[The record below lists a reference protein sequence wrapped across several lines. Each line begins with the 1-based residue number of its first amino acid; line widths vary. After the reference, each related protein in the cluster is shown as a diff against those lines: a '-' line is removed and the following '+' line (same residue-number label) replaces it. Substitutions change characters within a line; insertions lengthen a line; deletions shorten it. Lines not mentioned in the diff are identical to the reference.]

1 MLAAIELAASL
12 DPCNPVGQVMAVA
25 GEAAHARAAF
35 AVWLLDCY
43 ASSGSLDLS
52 MHVGIFPCRSHSARM
67 RAASLVKSHRWQ

>member
-1 MLAAIELAASL
+1 MKPEERRTIMGGGRAA
-12 DPCNPVGQVMAVA
+12 A
-25 GEAAHARAAF
+25 GWFNRAEFGLGIAF

-52 MHVGIFPCRSHSARM
+52 IRVGISPCRSSNARM